1 MQLKGLPEGV
11 ELVEVSDGPR
21 RDVFYLS
28 GDGVHDNRFIRGGA
42 GFTVG
47 AGSIIIE
54 PSFGYRFQYDIQTD
68 SYTPIKLF
76 VAPVPVIAEFRIT
89 NSVDLENVRVW
100 ARHIPGFVS
109 ISGGPE

>member
-11 ELVEVSDGPR
+11 EFVEVSDGPR
-21 RDVFYLS
+21 RDVFYWS
-28 GDGVHDNRFIRGGA
+28 GGDVRGGQD
-42 GFTVG
+42 FIVG
-47 AGSIIIE
+47 AGVVIVK
-54 PSFGYRFQYDIQTD
+54 PATGYEFRYDIHTD

-76 VAPVPVIAEFRIT
+76 VAPVPVIAEFCIT